1 MTAIDDLLARA
12 LQLKDPQIP
21 LDTVAD
27 DDSAYLTF
35 PLEDLSPGESL
46 GADLADITAAS
57 HLRSLCEVAVTRST
71 PGQIT
76 DFITEQ
82 VPEPRGAWILGC
94 LLQLSDSGDG
104 ARFWW
109 QYAAGAGDTA
119 ASYCLYL
126 HHRALGD
133 RRAAAFWHDQADAI
147 ADRLEESIPTF
158 LRILGHLTPAG
169 EHAYTEATLAVM
181 SYVTAAVSDGYARHP
196 DCEIPLP
203 GPYFAEHIQII
214 LAATTTPPHRGQ
226 HPTTAL
232 PARPSP
238 ARDRPAPPGCID
250 QQEGERT
257 VPSEPDRVL
266 VEIAAADAESASAFR
281 EAVAACWER
290 VTGDRTTKE
299 RETGQPGVRLR
310 YYLERHPLAET
321 LRGCRSRRTAQAS

>member
-94 LLQLSDSGDG
+94 LLQLSDSEDG

-133 RRAAAFWHDQADAI
+133 RRAAAFWHDQADTI
-147 ADRLEESIPTF
+147 ADRLEEAIPTF

-232 PARPSP
+232 PARRPPATGRHSP
-238 ARDRPAPPGCID
+238 AASTNRRGRGPYRRSRTGSWWKSPQPTRSPHQRSGRRSPPAGKGSPATAPPGN
-250 QQEGERT
+250 GR
-257 VPSEPDRVL
+257 PDSPVYGC
-266 VEIAAADAESASAFR
+266 A
-281 EAVAACWER
+281 
-290 VTGDRTTKE
+290 TTSSDT
-299 RETGQPGVRLR
+299 R
-310 YYLERHPLAET
+310 
-321 LRGCRSRRTAQAS
+321 